1 MSTLGMTIDAFGW
14 FGALILIAAYALI
27 SHGSMGGRSVAYQS
41 LNVAGSVLL
50 MVNTAWHHA
59 WPSSAVNLIW
69 VAIAVG
75 ALIRGQKTNAA
86 DGL

>member
-1 MSTLGMTIDAFGW
+1 MMIDAFGW
-14 FGALILIAAYALI
+14 FGGLILIAAYTLI
-27 SHGSMGGRSVAYQS
+27 SHGSMSGRSVSYQS

-75 ALIRGQKTNAA
+75 ALIRGQKADAA